1 MTPESVGPLTRPV
14 SVANLAPEGV
24 AVTVEAT
31 AEERDALAKDFAL
44 EGIDALV
51 GRFKLSGSP
60 NRVHVAGRVEAKI
73 RQTCVVSLDA
83 FDSTVS
89 EDVEVDFVL
98 GEQARERGLDDQ
110 VSIEAPLD
118 RISGTHVDVGALT
131 AEFLALGL
139 DPYPRK
145 PGVAFADVTSEEA
158 PESPFAKLKA
168 LKPDA

>member
-14 SVANLAPEGV
+14 SVANLPAEGL

-51 GRFKLSGSP
+51 GQFRLKGSP
-60 NRVHVAGRVEAKI
+60 ERVQVEGRVEARI
-73 RQTCVVSLDA
+73 RQTCVVTLDA
-83 FDSTVS
+83 FDSNIS
-89 EDVEVDFVL
+89 EEVDVDFL
-98 GEQARERGLDDQ
+98 SGEPLRVRGLEDQ
-110 VSIEAPLD
+110 VVVEAPMD
-118 RISGTHVDVGALT
+118 RISGSHIDIGALT

-145 PGVAFADVTSEEA
+145 PGVDFAEIASEDA

-168 LKPDA
+168 LKPDP